1 MFVSEKDIET
11 YVDMVLALPMFQQH
25 SKKAEL
31 RQFLIDIFRELYQD
45 NVQDIERIFNNTFSL
60 NPVSYVFA
68 LSLGILNED
77 IVKAIRYF
85 LKDTIQLL
93 INKASV
99 NDVIYLKQLMV
110 PFGVDIKLYN
120 VIVKNHDH
128 YVAKE
133 IETGE
138 QVIFDEN
145 QEFIS
150 DIHLIRLD
158 EYKEKIQEES
168 FTTIILFLKISN
180 VVVFDHE
187 TTAPPSAMITYA
199 FTRYKD
205 ELIHFTLGTG
215 STFSSTM
222 IGFMKIFRYIY
233 LRYIQAKNPGFDTT
247 QFYTGETFW
256 YLLRDDTQLS
266 ELYDLVDMYMHEIKN
281 RTDADNYIRME
292 ALFLNENTITLN
304 NDSISDIRDYLYIQ
318 YPTIIS
324 YIDQHLTSVEDL
336 YLFLNNMRSSLILK
350 THSMTYANDVDRASF
365 LVFLYLVNTIVFDV
379 EKISREAND
388 ILYTFKKYFLPI
400 YTTFHT
406 KIEYVQ
412 SIKNRLNK
420 LYTDYRIS
428 NTVVKPFMSLVELWD
443 DQNGQVQIK
452 QDDIVLSVD
461 SGEAIVTP
469 RWYEDLELQDIQK
482 LFFSGTKGNSLLDI
496 NDDQNVEL
504 PENIQEQLN
513 QTDNIYNSIVAPD
526 LNDTLQI
533 SNVIDYEQQ
542 QQLTDDVSINDH
554 NIAKRVFILPTET
567 ERDNIS
573 DHWVFTIYNEDNTVK
588 EVVSSS

>member
-1 MFVSEKDIET
+1 MFISEKDIET
-11 YVDMVLALPMFQQH
+11 YVDMVLALPLFQQQE
-25 SKKAEL
+25 KKAEL

-45 NVQDIERIFNNTFSL
+45 NVEDIERIFNNTFSL
-60 NPVSYVFA
+60 NPISYVFA
-68 LSLGILNED
+68 LSLGILSED
-77 IVKAIRYF
+77 IDKAIRYF

-99 NDVIYLKQLMV
+99 NDVLYLKQLMV

-120 VIVKNHDH
+120 VIIENHDH

-138 QVIFDEN
+138 QIVFDTN
-145 QEFIS
+145 QEFIN
-150 DIHLIRLD
+150 DIHLIKLN

-180 VVVFDHE
+180 VVVFDRE
-187 TTAPPSAMITYA
+187 TTAPPPAMIAYA

-215 STFSSTM
+215 STFSST
-222 IGFMKIFRYIY
+222 IVGFMKIFRYIY
-233 LRYIQAKNPGFDTT
+233 LQYIRLKNPGFDTT

-266 ELYDLVDMYMHEIKN
+266 ELYDLVDMYMHEIRN

-304 NDSISDIRDYLYIQ
+304 NDSISDIRDYLYTQ

-324 YIDQHLTSVEDL
+324 YIDQYLSNVDDL

-350 THSMTYANDVDRASF
+350 IHSMTYANDVDRASF

-388 ILYTFKKYFLPI
+388 ILFIFKKYFLPI

-420 LYTDYRIS
+420 LYTDYRVS
-428 NTVVKPFMSLVELWD
+428 NTVAKPYLSLVEFWD
-443 DQNGQVQIK
+443 DQSGQIGANQEDLI
-452 QDDIVLSVD
+452 LSVD

-469 RWYEDLELQDIQK
+469 KWYEELELQDIK
-482 LFFSGTKGNSLLDI
+482 DLFLSGTKGNSLLDI
-496 NDDQNVEL
+496 NDDQNIEIL
-504 PENIQEQLN
+504 NDIREQLD
-513 QTDNIYNSIVAPD
+513 QSDNVFENLTIPD
-526 LNDTLQI
+526 VSDSLHT
-533 SNVIDYEQQ
+533 STVINYEQQ
-542 QQLTDDVSINDH
+542 QQLTDNVSIIEH
-554 NIAKRVFILPTET
+554 EVVRKVFLMPTEA
-567 ERDNIS
+567 ERDNI
-573 DHWVFTIYNEDNTVK
+573 DDRWVFTIYNEDNTVK
-588 EVVSSS
+588 EVVTSS